1 MKNGHATSFFISL
14 HKCNTLTT
22 ESDRNMTTAVYIFAA
37 YILAFCAILYAAF
50 TVFRI
55 IAFCFGYIRK
65 SVNDG
70 SIGKAK
76 DKAKGKVAEE
86 KALGIDQRGILN
98 SHAYYLTCN

>member
-1 MKNGHATSFFISL
+1 
-14 HKCNTLTT
+14 
-22 ESDRNMTTAVYIFAA
+22 MTIAA

-86 KALGIDQRGILN
+86 KALGIDRRGILKRILIRTL
-98 SHAYYLTCN
+98 SLVKLVVIFLIATPIILLVIKFIAIY

>member
-1 MKNGHATSFFISL
+1 
-14 HKCNTLTT
+14 
-22 ESDRNMTTAVYIFAA
+22 MTIAA

-76 DKAKGKVAEE
+76 AKAKAKAKVAEE
-86 KALGIDQRGILN
+86 KALGIDQRGILKRILIRTL
-98 SHAYYLTCN
+98 SLVKLVVIFLIATPIILLAIKFIAIY